1 MKKYL
6 QIRTNVRIIA
16 LRDIRR
22 RRCFLMKCVFDSK
35 RIEMGNRI
43 RTLRKRRVGSQ
54 SEFAEKLDVSVITIS
69 RIENGMTKIDA
80 ELLLK
85 MSEVLQVSVNSILGI
100 GQQEYYI

>member
-1 MKKYL
+1 
-6 QIRTNVRIIA
+6 
-16 LRDIRR
+16 
-22 RRCFLMKCVFDSK
+22 MKCVFDSK

-80 ELLLK
+80 ELLIK
-85 MSEVLQVSVNSILGI
+85 MSEVLQVSVNIILGI
-100 GQQEYYI
+100 GQQEYFV

>member
-1 MKKYL
+1 
-6 QIRTNVRIIA
+6 
-16 LRDIRR
+16 
-22 RRCFLMKCVFDSK
+22 MKCVFDSK

-80 ELLLK
+80 ELLIK
-85 MSEVLQVSVNSILGI
+85 DVRGSAGTGEYHTWDWAAGIFCINTVWVNR
-100 GQQEYYI
+100 Y

>member
-1 MKKYL
+1 
-6 QIRTNVRIIA
+6 
-16 LRDIRR
+16 
-22 RRCFLMKCVFDSK
+22 MKCVFDSK

-80 ELLLK
+80 ELLIK
-85 MSEVLQVSVNSILGI
+85 MSEGLQVPVNIILGI
-100 GQQEYYI
+100 GQQEYFV

>member
-1 MKKYL
+1 
-6 QIRTNVRIIA
+6 
-16 LRDIRR
+16 
-22 RRCFLMKCVFDSK
+22 MKCVFDSK

-80 ELLLK
+80 ELLIK
-85 MSEVLQVSVNSILGI
+85 MLEVLQVPVNIILGI
-100 GQQEYYI
+100 GQQEYFV